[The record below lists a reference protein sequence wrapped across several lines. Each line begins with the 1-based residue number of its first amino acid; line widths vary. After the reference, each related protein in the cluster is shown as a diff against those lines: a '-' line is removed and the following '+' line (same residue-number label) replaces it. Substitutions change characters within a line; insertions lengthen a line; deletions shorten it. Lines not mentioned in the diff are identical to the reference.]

1 MTQAN
6 EDNDK
11 DLLNYLIEA
20 TEKSFL
26 YWTQVE
32 PNHNPTIINEIKTFI
47 EKKQM
52 KTIKEWDQ
60 IIKEEAI
67 TRLFKNNNIPQNYLK
82 LKDLKHPNLIE
93 ALSNAPTHII
103 KELIIKHI
111 KSRKEPQTFI
121 LHSEKYIKPYILLCL
136 LENDEA
142 PKIKKPEDRD
152 NLNDIIEYQQL
163 YDLYIID
170 KVNKIEQNINEKTK
184 EVIKQINEDNQ
195 IKKEEAKI
203 GTLLSQSI
211 EWVREN
217 IPNWKRKKL
226 DYAESLIERIK
237 LIQKQNINQTEYV
250 KKKPGR
256 PKKNKNTEDNQPKID
271 NYMDIDQK

>member
-1 MTQAN
+1 M
-6 EDNDK
+6 
-11 DLLNYLIEA
+11 
-20 TEKSFL
+20 
-26 YWTQVE
+26 
-32 PNHNPTIINEIKTFI
+32 
-47 EKKQM
+47 
-52 KTIKEWDQ
+52 
-60 IIKEEAI
+60 
-67 TRLFKNNNIPQNYLK
+67 
-82 LKDLKHPNLIE
+82 
-93 ALSNAPTHII
+93 
-103 KELIIKHI
+103 
-111 KSRKEPQTFI
+111 
-121 LHSEKYIKPYILLCL
+121 CL

>member
-1 MTQAN
+1 MKSRIKLFKIYIRAEYNHLLPLTAVSGNIEKTWTEIRKTIFNELLKRSTQPRESATLLGCSFYSIIIKPLLKIMTQATEN
-6 EDNDK
+6 NDK
-11 DLLNYLIEA
+11 DLLNDSIEA
-20 TEKSFL
+20 TEKTFQ

-67 TRLFKNNNIPQNYLK
+67 TRLFKNNRIPQNYLK

-93 ALSNAPTHII
+93 ALSNALTHII

-152 NLNDIIEYQQL
+152 NLNDIIEYQLL
-163 YDLYIID
+163 YDLYIIY
-170 KVNKIEQNINEKTK
+170 KINKIGQNINEKTK
-184 EVIKQINEDNQ
+184 EVIK
-195 IKKEEAKI
+195 
-203 GTLLSQSI
+203 
-211 EWVREN
+211 W
-217 IPNWKRKKL
+217 
-226 DYAESLIERIK
+226 
-237 LIQKQNINQTEYV
+237 QKNF
-250 KKKPGR
+250 
-256 PKKNKNTEDNQPKID
+256 
-271 NYMDIDQK
+271 